1 MTKVIGKSLKQNGL
15 RKYPLQDLSRLMQ
28 QEVIQNSQS
37 ATQSNELVS
46 KYRVVRVDCNTS
58 SAPQEEEQELID
70 EFLET

>member
-1 MTKVIGKSLKQNGL
+1 
-15 RKYPLQDLSRLMQ
+15 MQ